1 MNAETAMERFE
12 KVGGIPRIVFA
23 GSDQYN
29 EYIEQLDLE
38 ISSVEFSQINKVKV
52 EDLMQASDK
61 LVKIVPR
68 TGYKSHDI
76 DFHNMEIRDQVLAH
90 LFEKHST
97 ALLTMIQGAS
107 RELLNVSTVFE
118 KFIWI
123 CLTSST
129 KMKVWV
135 SRHASPIH
143 QLSQWLEQRLM

>member
-12 KVGGIPRIVFA
+12 KVGGVPRIVFA

-52 EDLMQASDK
+52 EDLMQASHK

-68 TGYKSHDI
+68 TGYKSHNI
-76 DFHNMEIRDQVLAH
+76 DFHNMQIRDQVLAH
-90 LFEKHST
+90 LFKKHST

-107 RELLNVSTVFE
+107 REFLSISTVFE
-118 KFIWI
+118 HFIWI
-123 CLTSST
+123 FLTSPSPT

-135 SRHASPIH
+135 SQHASPI
-143 QLSQWLEQRLM
+143 QPSKR